1 MMNLKLIV
9 FDLDGVIVDTEY
21 LDFQLQ
27 SGYLRSIAS
36 PSVTLGVKDFSSLVG
51 RSGQDL
57 LMQVKNLTQIEKT
70 FAEITAGLKKIEAKK
85 YHPDNYLPL
94 FRQDIVPLLQY
105 AKEQRL
111 LLAVASST
119 ALNYL
124 LDILDNCG
132 IRNYFDLI
140 VSGEDFESSKPHPEI
155 YLSVLKALH
164 VAPDEAI
171 AIEDSSA
178 GIAAAKAAGM
188 DVIAYEEKR
197 FLIDQT
203 QANLI
208 CKNMRA
214 IFCHIKS
221 LRK

>member
-1 MMNLKLIV
+1 MGLL
-9 FDLDGVIVDTEY
+9 VDTEY

-57 LMQVKNLTQIEKT
+57 LMQVRNLTQTEKT

-164 VAPDEAI
+164 VAPEEAI

-203 QANLI
+203 QADLI